1 VLVFWWEWPF
11 KRGTI
16 RNIKLQQLSQCL
28 VILVL
33 TQFCNNK
40 SDWIHLALAPYNF
53 TALFDQSKHP
63 ATYAKHEEEQIVE
76 TG

>member
-1 VLVFWWEWPF
+1 M
-11 KRGTI
+11 
-16 RNIKLQQLSQCL
+16 
-28 VILVL
+28 
-33 TQFCNNK
+33 
-40 SDWIHLALAPYNF
+40 HLALAPYNF